1 MQDNSSREIA
11 RKRNIKLEKNESYN
25 NLTAKN
31 SSNLFKLFSRFN
43 CFVMVTPYE

>member
-25 NLTAKN
+25 NLTAKK
-31 SSNLFKLFSRFN
+31 FQQPF
-43 CFVMVTPYE
+43 